1 MRLFAAFYR
10 WLKEDRTVKSSSRI
24 IKTSILA
31 ALLVAATFVLVGA
44 ASELQKGEL
53 LFKDDFETSKVG
65 GAWGCLRGENQSN
78 YYEAGEYIINV
89 VPADSWWRVQA
100 GRSFGD
106 SIVEVEATPTAGP
119 DDNVYGLMTGWQ
131 NWSNYYLFMISGD
144 GYFRLSK
151 REGGNW
157 TRNDPWTRS
166 EAIKLG
172 KATNLLQVQ
181 RQGETLS
188 FYANGVKLADYVDGS
203 FPEGN
208 AGLIAGT
215 TACGGGNLTV
225 AFDNFSVWALGEP

>member
-31 ALLVAATFVLVGA
+31 TLLVAATFVLVGA

-53 LFKDDFETSKVG
+53 LFQDDFETSKVG

-89 VPADSWWRVQA
+89 VPADSWWRVQS

-106 SIVEVEATPTAGP
+106 SIVEVEATPTGGP

-225 AFDNFSVWALGEP
+225 SFDNFSVWALGGP

>member
-1 MRLFAAFYR
+1 M
-10 WLKEDRTVKSSSRI
+10 KSSSRI
-24 IKTSILA
+24 IKTSLLA
-31 ALLVAATFVLVGA
+31 ALLVATTFGLVGS
-44 ASELQKGEL
+44 ASEPQKGEL
-53 LFKDDFETSKVG
+53 LFVDDFETSKVG
-65 GAWGCLRGENQSN
+65 GAWGCVRGENQSN
-78 YYEAGEYIINV
+78 YYEDGKYIINV
-89 VPADSWWRVQA
+89 VPADSWWRVPS
-100 GRSFGD
+100 GKSFGD

-144 GYFRLSK
+144 GYFKLTK

-172 KATNLLQVQ
+172 KATNLLQVK

-188 FYANGVKLADYVDGS
+188 FYANGIKLADYVDGS

-208 AGLIAGT
+208 AGLIAGST
-215 TACGGGNLTV
+215 VCGGGNVTV
-225 AFDNFSVWALGEP
+225 SFDNFSVWAVGGA

>member
-53 LFKDDFETSKVG
+53 LFQDDFETSKVG

-89 VPADSWWRVQA
+89 VPADSWWRVQS

-106 SIVEVEATPTAGP
+106 SIVEVEATPTGGP

-225 AFDNFSVWALGEP
+225 SFDNFSVWALGGP